1 MRDLASAMS
10 SSSELCFR
18 RALTDIPTRV
28 DCKASGQS
36 QRWQGSV
43 PEADPHQGLLAPTV
57 NSWGMGRDRKPRA
70 PTYHLPD
77 HQRESEILSL
87 EQLFVP
93 IKPHGSLYWELY
105 MGVYTARCTWNCCL
119 WNHPRAGQEELTW
132 SKCNV
137 IGIFFSSRSKS
148 MAPS

>member
-93 IKPHGSLYWELY
+93 IKPHGSFILGALLD
-105 MGVYTARCTWNCCL
+105 AF
-119 WNHPRAGQEELTW
+119 
-132 SKCNV
+132 
-137 IGIFFSSRSKS
+137 GIAVSGTILDQGRKS
-148 MAPS
+148 LPGASAM